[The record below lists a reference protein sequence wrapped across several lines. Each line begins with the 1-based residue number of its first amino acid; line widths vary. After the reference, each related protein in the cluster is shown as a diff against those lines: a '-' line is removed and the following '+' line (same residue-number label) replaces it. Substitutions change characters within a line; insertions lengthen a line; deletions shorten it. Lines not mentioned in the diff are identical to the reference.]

1 VKIDL
6 MEELNVVKNQNDE
19 TLSIINKS
27 KHLEKGGYKEQNGR
41 TQFQEDHLKG

>member
-1 VKIDL
+1 